1 MDEKEVNELRR
12 LWAEI
17 FPRLQEMGRILLQE
31 PKAETLKEKL
41 ATGETEITAI
51 IQRKDGS
58 IRKIQEYKF
67 KGEKDKEGKPIMVLK
82 NQAIKDFPKEV

>member
-41 ATGETEITAI
+41 GTGKTEVMAI
-51 IQRKDGS
+51 IQRKNGS
-58 IRKIQEYKF
+58 IRRVQEYEF
-67 KGEKDKEGKPIMVLK
+67 KGKKDEKGKPIMVLK
-82 NQAIKDFPKEV
+82 NREIKDFPKE